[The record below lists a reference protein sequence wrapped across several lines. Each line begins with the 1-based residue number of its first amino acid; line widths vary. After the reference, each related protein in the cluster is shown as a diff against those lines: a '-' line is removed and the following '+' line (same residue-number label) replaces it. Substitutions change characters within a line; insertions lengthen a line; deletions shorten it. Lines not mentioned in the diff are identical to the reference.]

1 MSQTRNGLEIALVGM
16 ACRYPGADDPDGF
29 WANLAAGV
37 ESIRFFSPT
46 ELLAAGVDPKLI
58 QHPDYVPAKGVL
70 AGLDQFDAGLFG
82 YAWEQ
87 AALLEPQA
95 RLLLE
100 CAWAALSDAG
110 RDPRRL
116 AEPVGVYL
124 GGEPD
129 PRWLA
134 RGDDGWEAGRWVES
148 LIRDQHRQLA
158 SLLAERLD
166 LRGPALTLGGGGAA
180 SLAAIHLACQ
190 GLLAGDCG
198 LALAGGISISPPHQV
213 GYLLGDGLPL
223 SRDGHCRPFAAQ
235 ASGTVFSDGLGLV
248 VLKRL
253 EDALS
258 AGDGIYA
265 VIKGSALNN
274 AGRRLGGSDPAD
286 LRGQTEVVRT
296 ALEAAEVDP
305 ESLGL
310 VEGHGAGVARED
322 AVEVRALTRAFNS
335 GRRGFCRLGSVKGNL
350 GHLFSAAG
358 VAGLMKVAL
367 ALDHRLVP
375 PSLHCAPPHPDLE
388 LATTP
393 FLVNSAPWSWRTAP
407 GAPPR
412 RAGVNAF
419 GRDGANVHAVLEEA
433 PAAGRRCGRPRLAP
447 PVFSRRH
454 FPLPAAGPLP
464 IRSTPTLA
472 APDLPGQSIIEL
484 RGGVGE
490 TLVCFPDILGRGLVF
505 LGLASLVPDW
515 RVLTLNYQPGPDLVA
530 QTLAALLAADLA
542 GPPTFLAYSAG
553 AFIALAVTRELE
565 ARGRAVRRLIFLDAY
580 RPTPALLDSPAR
592 LRELKEWLFS
602 ALAQHLAAEG
612 DALDL
617 APRRAWYDRCLG
629 LAAGAPVAAD
639 IHLITAQDRETSELF
654 QDWSAAT
661 SGGHHIHHG
670 SGSHLEMLRH
680 PFVKDNHR
688 ILMSIMTK
696 KQDQGGSWS

>member
-1 MSQTRNGLEIALVGM
+1 MSAHYNGLEIALVGM
-16 ACRYPGADDPDGF
+16 GCRYPGAGDPDGF

-70 AGLDQFDAGLFG
+70 AGLDQFDAQLFG

-87 AALLEPQA
+87 ATLLEPQA

-129 PRWLA
+129 PEWALRV
-134 RGDDGWEAGRWVES
+134 GHDVEASQWVDS
-148 LIRDQHRQLA
+148 PLHVQNRRLA

-166 LRGPALTLGGGGAA
+166 LRGPALNLGGGGAA

-190 GLLAGDCG
+190 GLLAGDCA
-198 LALAGGISISPPHQV
+198 LALAGGIMVSSPCQTGH
-213 GYLLGDGLPL
+213 LHRDGLPL
-223 SRDGHCRPFAAQ
+223 SRDGRCRPFAAQ

-265 VIKGSALNN
+265 VVKGSAMNN
-274 AGRRLGGSDPAD
+274 AGGRRNGSEAAAW
-286 LRGQTEVVRT
+286 RGQTEVVRT
-296 ALEAAEVDP
+296 ALEVAEVDP

-310 VEGHGAGVARED
+310 VEGHGAGVAWDD
-322 AVEVRALTRAFNS
+322 AVEVQALARAFNS
-335 GRRGFCRLGSVKGNL
+335 GRRGICRLGSVKGNL
-350 GHLFSAAG
+350 GHLGSAAG
-358 VAGLMKVAL
+358 VAGLMKAAL
-367 ALDHRLVP
+367 SLDRRLAP
-375 PSLHCAPPHPDLE
+375 PSLHCAQPHPDLE

-393 FLVNSAPWSWRTAP
+393 FLVNNAPWPWDAAL

-419 GRDGANVHAVLEEA
+419 GRDGANVHVVLEEA
-433 PAAGRRCGRPRLAP
+433 PAAARRAARPRPAP
-447 PVFSRRH
+447 PRFSRRH
-454 FPLPAAGPLP
+454 FPRPAAVPPPSPPTSNLA
-464 IRSTPTLA
+464 TPNLSA
-472 APDLPGQSIIEL
+472 QPIIEL
-484 RGGVGE
+484 RGGAGE
-490 TLVCFPDILGRGLVF
+490 ALVCFPDILGRGLVF
-505 LGLASLVPDW
+505 LGLASLISDQ
-515 RVLTLNYQPGPDLVA
+515 RVLTLNYQPESDLVT
-530 QTLAALLAADLA
+530 QTLAALLTADVA
-542 GPPTFLAYSAG
+542 EPPTLLAYSAG

-565 ARGRAVRRLIFLDAY
+565 ARGRAIRRLVFLDAY
-580 RPTPALLDSPAR
+580 CPTPILLDSPER
-592 LRELKEWLFS
+592 LRELKDWLFT

-617 APRRAWYDRCLG
+617 APRRAWYDRCLD
-629 LAAGAPVAAD
+629 LAPGAPVAAD

-661 SGGHHIHHG
+661 TGRHHLHHG

-688 ILMSIMTK
+688 ILMSIMTT
-696 KQDQGGSWS
+696 KQVGGGSWS